1 MRILLIE
8 DDKLLSK
15 GIKTALTRQ
24 AYQVDTIFDGAQG
37 LTATDTDHFSL
48 IILDLTLPTIDG
60 LDILKHM
67 RQNRNQTP
75 VLILTAR
82 DALEEKI
89 AGLDLG
95 ADDYLV
101 KPFDL
106 AELNARV
113 RALIRRQSGHAEPL
127 IEHLGLAINP
137 ANREVQFDGE
147 QVELSRREYALLMEL
162 LAHPGRVFS
171 KAKLEDTLYGWDT
184 EVESNS
190 IEVHVHHLR
199 KKLFPGLIK
208 TVRGIGYKLETS
220 L

>member
-37 LTATDTDHFSL
+37 LTATDTDQFSL
-48 IILDLTLPTIDG
+48 IILDLTLPNVDG

-67 RQNRNQTP
+67 RQRRNQTP

-127 IEHLGLAINP
+127 IEHLGLSINP
-137 ANREVQFDGE
+137 ANRAVQFDGKSI
-147 QVELSRREYALLMEL
+147 ELTRREYALLMEL
-162 LAHPGRVFS
+162 VNHPGRVFS
-171 KAKLEDTLYGWDT
+171 KAKLEDTLYGWDI